1 MTGMD
6 EPDPSFARE
15 MIEIVG
21 QLALTAV
28 VIVALALAPIPVML
42 LLNKW
47 AGVPVAIGAFWVWS
61 RVGPPPMPGLANGAL
76 CLGGYAAILGSL
88 IACIALALL

>member
-1 MTGMD
+1 MD

-21 QLALTAV
+21 QLALTLV
-28 VIVALALAPIPVML
+28 VIVALALAPILVSL

-61 RVGPPPMPGLANGAL
+61 RIGPPPMPGFINGAL
-76 CLGGYAAILGSL
+76 CVAGYEAILGSL
-88 IACIALALL
+88 IVCIALALL

>member
-1 MTGMD
+1 MD
-6 EPDPSFARE
+6 ESDPSFARE

-21 QLALTAV
+21 QLTLTAV
-28 VIVALALAPIPVML
+28 VVVALALAPILVTL

-61 RVGPPPMPGLANGAL
+61 RIGPRPMPGLVNGAL
-76 CLGGYAAILGSL
+76 CVAGYEAILGSL
-88 IACIALALL
+88 IACIVLALW